1 MEALVWHDR
10 HLRPAAGPSVCVSV
24 CLCVWGGRGVVF
36 NIRFCDAG
44 PVCLCVVVCVCV
56 SMSLSVCAC
65 LCLCRCLCVGGAV

>member
-36 NIRFCDAG
+36 ICGFVMQVL
-44 PVCLCVVVCVCV
+44 VCVCVVVCVCV
-56 SMSLSVCAC
+56 SMSLSVYAC
-65 LCLCRCLCVGGAV
+65 LCLCLCVGGAV